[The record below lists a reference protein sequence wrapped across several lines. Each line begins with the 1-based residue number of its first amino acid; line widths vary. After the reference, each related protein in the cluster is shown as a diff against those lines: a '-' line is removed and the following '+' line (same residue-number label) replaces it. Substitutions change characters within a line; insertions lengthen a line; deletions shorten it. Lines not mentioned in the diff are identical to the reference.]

1 MDKFLASGGPAIII
15 VVVVAILLGIVL
27 SAVRITPDY
36 QRMVVFRLGRCIGAK
51 GPGVVFL
58 LPFVDK
64 GVRVDLRETWFEVQ
78 PQTCI
83 TKDNATVSIDFLIYM
98 KVVDSIPSVV
108 QVVDYRGAARGI
120 AITTLR
126 AIVGDMSLDDV
137 LAKRDNINE
146 IMRGKLD
153 EATSR
158 WGIKVTAVEIREVI
172 PPRDILESMTKQM
185 SAERTR
191 RALVLEANGQSE
203 AAIKRAEG
211 NRQATILQAEGNR
224 QATILQAQAAREAA
238 IMQAEGYSLALEK
251 VYQTA
256 NHVDGRT
263 MNLQYLETLKAL
275 GQSQSTKW
283 IMPLELTSLVQPF
296 TAMAQQAG
304 QMTSS
309 PTQAQTNGHDTPG
322 LLTPGHAMASAPANV
337 LPQGQA
343 RPNSSGGQVNPAP
356 PFNK

>member
-1 MDKFLASGGPAIII
+1 MNNFFTTGGPIII
-15 VVVVAILLGIVL
+15 IAVLVAVLLGIVL
-27 SAVRITPDY
+27 SAVRILPDY
-36 QRMVVFRLGRCIGAK
+36 QRMVVFRLGRCVGAK

-98 KVVDSIPSVV
+98 KVVDSIPSVI

-137 LAKRDNINE
+137 LAKRDSINE

-224 QATILQAQAAREAA
+224 QATILQAEAAREAA

-251 VYQTA
+251 VYQIA
-256 NHVDGRT
+256 NHVDSRT

-283 IMPLELTSLVQPF
+283 IMPLELTSLIQPF
-296 TAMAQQAG
+296 TMMAQQAG
-304 QMTSS
+304 QMTS
-309 PTQAQTNGHDTPG
+309 PTPPAQTNGNSSQSLP
-322 LLTPGHAMASAPANV
+322 TPGHAMAPANGNGNG
-337 LPQGQA
+337 LPQA
-343 RPNSSGGQVNPAP
+343 RPNGSAGHVNPLP
-356 PFNK
+356 PISQ